1 MLTLPIKRKW
11 LEMIRSGQKKEEYRA
26 LSPYYAARFKR
37 FLGWEFIPASQAQ
50 VESAL
55 RVAGSV
61 PFKDVILRAGYSLSA
76 PATMISGYIT
86 ISTGRPEWGAAEG
99 EEYYVLHITGMEDLL
114 TDDWSRKTGKKT
126 KLTGTCEDWRSNSE
140 NTT

>member
-11 LEMIRSGQKKEEYRA
+11 LEMIRSGQKKEEYRS

-37 FLGWEFIPASQAQ
+37 FLGWELIPASQDQ
-50 VESAL
+50 VERAL
-55 RVAGSV
+55 RARGRV
-61 PFKDVILRAGYSLSA
+61 PFKDIILRAGYSAFA

-99 EEYYVLHITGMEDLL
+99 EEYYVLHIEKLEDLL
-114 TDDWSRKTGKKT
+114 TDEKSRSYGNPND
-126 KLTGTCEDWRSNSE
+126 GQ
-140 NTT
+140 

>member
-11 LEMIRSGQKKEEYRA
+11 LEMIRSGEKKEEYRS

-50 VESAL
+50 VERVL
-55 RVAGSV
+55 RARGSV
-61 PFKDVILRAGYSLSA
+61 PFKDIILRAGYRKFA

-86 ISTGRPEWGAAEG
+86 ISTGRSEWGAAEG

-114 TDDWSRKTGKKT
+114 TDGKMENRLQTGSKICHPHS
-126 KLTGTCEDWRSNSE
+126 LN
-140 NTT
+140 

>member
-11 LEMIRSGQKKEEYRA
+11 LEMIRSGEKKEEYRS

-37 FLGWEFIPASQAQ
+37 FLGLEFIPASQAQ
-50 VESAL
+50 VERVL
-55 RVAGSV
+55 RARGSV
-61 PFKDVILRAGYSLSA
+61 PFKDIILRAGYREFA

-99 EEYYVLHITGMEDLL
+99 EEYYVLHITGMEDML
-114 TDDWSRKTGKKT
+114 TDEQSRTFGVKGEKKDN
-126 KLTGTCEDWRSNSE
+126 G
-140 NTT
+140 

>member
-11 LEMIRSGQKKEEYRA
+11 LEMIRSGQKKEEYRS
-26 LSPYYAARFKR
+26 LSPYYATRFKR
-37 FLGWEFIPASQAQ
+37 FLGWGILPASQAQ

-55 RVAGSV
+55 RAAADGV
-61 PFKDVILRAGYSLSA
+61 PFKDIILRAGYSLSA

-86 ISTGRPEWGAAEG
+86 ISTGRPEWGATEG

-114 TDDWSRKTGKKT
+114 TDERSGTFGVKGEKKDN
-126 KLTGTCEDWRSNSE
+126 G
-140 NTT
+140 

>member
-11 LEMIRSGQKKEEYRA
+11 LEMIRSGQKKEEYRS

-37 FLGWEFIPASQAQ
+37 FLGWKFLPASQAQ

-55 RVAGSV
+55 RAAGSV

-99 EEYYVLHITGMEDLL
+99 EEYYVLHIEKLEDLL
-114 TDDWSRKTGKKT
+114 TDEKSRSYGNPND
-126 KLTGTCEDWRSNSE
+126 GQ
-140 NTT
+140 

>member
-11 LEMIRSGQKKEEYRA
+11 LEMIRSGEKKEEYRA

-37 FLGWEFIPASQAQ
+37 FLGWEHIPASQAQ
-50 VESAL
+50 VERAL
-55 RVAGSV
+55 RARGSV
-61 PFKDVILRAGYSLSA
+61 PFKDIILRAGYSAFA

-86 ISTGRPEWGAAEG
+86 ISTGRPEWGAVEG

-114 TDDWSRKTGKKT
+114 TDEQSRTFGVKGEKKDN
-126 KLTGTCEDWRSNSE
+126 G
-140 NTT
+140 

>member
-1 MLTLPIKRKW
+1 
-11 LEMIRSGQKKEEYRA
+11 MIRSGEKQEEYRA

-37 FLGWEFIPASQAQ
+37 FLGWELLPASQAQ

-55 RVAGSV
+55 RAAGSV

-86 ISTGRPEWGAAEG
+86 ISTGRPEWGATAG
-99 EEYYVLHITGMEDLL
+99 EEYYVLHIEKLEDLL
-114 TDDWSRKTGKKT
+114 TDEKSRSYGDPND
-126 KLTGTCEDWRSNSE
+126 GQ
-140 NTT
+140 